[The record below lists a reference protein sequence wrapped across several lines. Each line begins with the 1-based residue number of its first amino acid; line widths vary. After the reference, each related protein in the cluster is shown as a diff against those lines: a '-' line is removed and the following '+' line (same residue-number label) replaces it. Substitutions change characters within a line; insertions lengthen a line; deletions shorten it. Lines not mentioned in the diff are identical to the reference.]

1 MKSKFILTAILSAS
15 YSLLMAQGNNF
26 TLQQCV
32 DYAMINSSKIQNA
45 VLDEQLAAEKVKEI
59 KGIGLPQAKLS
70 HTVVDNTAIQ
80 QAFLPS
86 SAFSGGTAGLL
97 ELLKAG
103 SDPVLK
109 GGAEQ
114 ALAEFAKNPD
124 IVPVGFGVKYNLI
137 TQASV
142 TQLIFDGSYLVGLQ
156 AAKTYK
162 DLAIK
167 STQMNKLDVIQNV
180 HKAYYMVLVNAE
192 RKKIFTNNISR
203 LDTIFRQT
211 KALNQAGF
219 VEKIEVTRLEVT
231 FNNLLVEKM
240 KFDNLY
246 DLSVELLK
254 FQIGM
259 PSSEALAV
267 SQKITDFQVAQ
278 LSGDPQ
284 VSFGNRPEY
293 GLLQTQKA
301 LYELDLKNQK
311 FARLPSVA
319 AFGNFGFNNG
329 SNKFDV
335 YTTKN
340 YEFSNI
346 GLAINMPLF
355 DGFQKY
361 RKGQQAKLNIQKTNN
376 SIVALEKGI
385 AIQSKV
391 AQIQLKNSIETLNNQ
406 RSNVTLA
413 EEVARVSKEKYSKG
427 VGSSL
432 EVTNA
437 ESELK
442 TAQINYFESL
452 YNSLI
457 NKVELDAALGTL
469 K

>member
-1 MKSKFILTAILSAS
+1 MKSKLILTAIFSTS
-15 YSLLMAQGNNF
+15 FSLLMAQGNNF

-32 DYAMINSSKIQNA
+32 DYALQKNAKILNA
-45 VLDEQLAAEKVKEI
+45 NIDEQLATERVKEI

-70 HTVVDNTAIQ
+70 HTLVDNTAIQ
-80 QAFLPS
+80 QAFLPAN
-86 SAFSGGTAGLL
+86 AFN
-97 ELLKAG
+97 
-103 SDPVLK
+103 P
-109 GGAEQ
+109 Q
-114 ALAEFAKNPD
+114 APADL

-162 DLAIK
+162 DLAMK
-167 STQMNKLDVIQNV
+167 STQMSKQEVTQNV
-180 HKAYYMVLVNAE
+180 HKAYYMVLVNEE
-192 RKKIFTNNISR
+192 RKKIFSTNITR
-203 LDTIFRQT
+203 LDTILRQT

-246 DLSVELLK
+246 ELSVELLK
-254 FQIGM
+254 LQMGM
-259 PSSEALAV
+259 TSSEALTV
-267 SQKITDFQVAQ
+267 SQKISDFQVAQ
-278 LSGDPQ
+278 LSFDAQ
-284 VSFGNRPEY
+284 LNISNRPEF

-301 LYELDLKNQK
+301 LYSLDLKNQK
-311 FARLPSVA
+311 YARLPSVA
-319 AFGNFGFNNG
+319 AFGNLGFNNG

-335 YTTKN
+335 YGTKN
-340 YEFSNI
+340 YKFSNI
-346 GLAINMPLF
+346 GIAINMPLF
-355 DGFQKY
+355 DGFQKF
-361 RKGQQAKLNIQKTNN
+361 RKGQQAKLNMIKTDNN
-376 SIVALEKGI
+376 LLALEKGVASQTKI
-385 AIQSKV
+385 

-406 RSNVTLA
+406 RNNVTLA

-457 NKVELDAALGTL
+457 NKVELEAALGTL